1 MDLSQKIDSVKK
13 NLEPTDFGFFLLRSI
28 VLVGGLGWLSFS
40 TIPPE
45 ESIAVLKIYFYYLF
59 YTLFLYGLIFLWPW
73 KVRRLYVIG
82 LLFDLL
88 FVFLLVRA
96 TGGFYSDFYLGFYLL
111 TALHTFYYGLNYG
124 IVLAFASSLVYLFG
138 GKMDFEV
145 LQWTDFM
152 LRISFL
158 FLMAVPLGILSDK
171 LKKDKMQIEA
181 LNRELE
187 KSMAS
192 LRQTQKRLVEVEKFS
207 ALGRLTADVAHE
219 IRNPLT
225 SIGGFARRLRENLA
239 DGSKERIYADLIVTE
254 SIKLEQTLRDVL
266 IFSRGAGIQCVLL
279 TAESVIDEYL
289 DVAVIL
295 KSTDV
300 SIKKEYGAAP
310 LKALID
316 KEQLK
321 QVLNNLIINAL
332 DAMSGQGPITLR
344 TRIERLNEIQY
355 IVIDV
360 EDTGSGIPDD
370 KLGIIFEPF
379 YSTKSIGAG
388 TGLGL
393 AICKKIMDEHNGLI
407 KVRSKLNEG
416 STFSLYF
423 PLQSEEDKDKIK
435 CWQFMECGIESDSEM
450 TCGAYPDFGRM
461 CWAVA
466 GTFCEKKV
474 QGKYAQKITD
484 CSKCDFFR
492 ALTAGKSG
500 QARLL
505 KS

>member
-1 MDLSQKIDSVKK
+1 M
-13 NLEPTDFGFFLLRSI
+13 
-28 VLVGGLGWLSFS
+28 
-40 TIPPE
+40 
-45 ESIAVLKIYFYYLF
+45 
-59 YTLFLYGLIFLWPW
+59 
-73 KVRRLYVIG
+73 
-82 LLFDLL
+82 
-88 FVFLLVRA
+88 
-96 TGGFYSDFYLGFYLL
+96 
-111 TALHTFYYGLNYG
+111 
-124 IVLAFASSLVYLFG
+124 
-138 GKMDFEV
+138 
-145 LQWTDFM
+145 
-152 LRISFL
+152 
-158 FLMAVPLGILSDK
+158 
-171 LKKDKMQIEA
+171 
-181 LNRELE
+181 
-187 KSMAS
+187 
-192 LRQTQKRLVEVEKFS
+192 
-207 ALGRLTADVAHE
+207 
-219 IRNPLT
+219 
-225 SIGGFARRLRENLA
+225 
-239 DGSKERIYADLIVTE
+239 
-254 SIKLEQTLRDVL
+254 
-266 IFSRGAGIQCVLL
+266 
-279 TAESVIDEYL
+279 
-289 DVAVIL
+289 AVIL